1 MLSIALKGK
10 NSGFCRA
17 PTGLVFEIND
27 EIHFT
32 RKKKKQLHYDCYLY
46 IIMYIIYIQ

>member
-17 PTGLVFEIND
+17 PTGLVLEIND

-32 RKKKKQLHYDCYLY
+32 RKKKNNY
-46 IIMYIIYIQ
+46 ITTVIYTL